1 MEKGDDEATL
11 AKELRE
17 DEKRVVRKLDLCV
30 LPVVMVLY
38 IVAFLDRVNIANV
51 AISDFK
57 RDLGLEDEEFNVIL
71 SVFYVSYIVLELPMT
86 MAVRRYGPRLVLPT
100 MAVLWSIVTLFTG
113 FVTGYASMLAMRLL
127 LGATEAG
134 IFPGLNYYISTL
146 YKRGEISKRICMLFV
161 SIALSGAFGGLL
173 AYAVFKMD
181 GVGGKAGWR
190 WLFIIEGLMSLVA
203 GLLSYAL
210 LPNAAHTAYCL
221 TEDEKCIA
229 KDRLE
234 TGIVEEDAAG
244 KGTKE
249 ALASSLTW
257 ISGLVQLGANTF
269 LFGFSLFLPTIV
281 NGMGYKN
288 TRVQYLIIPIYLLGA
303 TTYFL
308 AASLADRFPK
318 KTLYMI
324 LLASVPILIGYIILL
339 TDHRPPVKYMATF
352 LLSTGGYIVPG
363 LNITWLCSIDSP
375 RYKRAVAIGLNQT
388 LGNIGG
394 VIAGQIYRD
403 QDSPDYI
410 IGHAVSLASLLFAAS
425 LISLIILLRKSNLI

>member
-1 MEKGDDEATL
+1 MDKGDVAVEL
-11 AKELRE
+11 KEEEER
-17 DEKRVVRKLDLCV
+17 RVVRKLDVCV
-30 LPVVMVLY
+30 LPVVMLLY
-38 IVAFLDRVNIANV
+38 IVAFLDRVNIASV
-51 AISDFK
+51 AVTDFK
-57 RDLGLEDEEFNVIL
+57 RDLRLKEHEFNVGL

-100 MAVLWSIVTLFTG
+100 MAVLWSVVTLFTG
-113 FVTGYASMLAMRLL
+113 FVTDYAGMLAVRLL

-173 AYAVFKMD
+173 AYAIFKMD
-181 GVGGKAGWR
+181 GVGGKAAWR
-190 WLFIIEGLMSLVA
+190 WLFILEGVMSLVV

-210 LPNAAHTAYCL
+210 LPNSAHTAYFL
-221 TEDEKCIA
+221 TEPERQIA
-229 KDRLE
+229 KARLQ
-234 TGIVEEDAAG
+234 TSVIEEDAAG
-244 KGTKE
+244 KGIKE
-249 ALASSLTW
+249 AILSPLTW
-257 ISGLVQLGANTF
+257 VSGLVQLGANTF

-281 NGMGYKN
+281 NGMGYTN
-288 TRVQYLIIPIYLLGA
+288 TQVQYLIIPIYLVGA
-303 TTYFL
+303 TMYFIT
-308 AASLADRFPK
+308 ASLADRFPEQM
-318 KTLYMI
+318 LYMI

-339 TDHRPPVKYMATF
+339 TEQPPSIKYMATF
-352 LLSTGGYIVPG
+352 FLSAGGYIVPG

-410 IGHAVSLASLLFAAS
+410 IGHAVSLASLAFAAT
-425 LISLIILLRKSNLI
+425 LITIVIFLRKSYLI